1 MSKEDD
7 ATIDQM
13 AGIIPPAPAEAV
25 AGNRLARLDAK
36 YRAPERLAKLTPQHV
51 LMAQYMV
58 FGISSPVR
66 ARQLRVGVDVPLD
79 FTTAADAARVRR
91 RAARRAIIDPLF
103 RAELAKQLKSFR
115 ESLAP
120 EAIRTIAAIMN
131 DAGQGLAADR
141 TVQLKASTTLL
152 GENATG
158 GNSTNIQVNLDG
170 SGQRLTAGI
179 VVRFKND
186 TKKTPG
192 EIEAEAKTIELS
204 AVAEPA
210 ANPDHHFISA
220 DDGQQRLK
228 RRVTE

>member
-1 MSKEDD
+1 MSKDD
-7 ATIDQM
+7 ETIIDQL
-13 AGIIPPAPAEAV
+13 AGTVPPAPPEPT

-91 RAARRAIIDPLF
+91 RAARRAIVDPLF

-152 GENATG
+152 GENASG
-158 GNSTNIQVNLDG
+158 GGGAQVNVNINNG
-170 SGQRLTAGI
+170 IQSLTAGI
-179 VVRFKND
+179 VVRLPSTAKE
-186 TKKTPG
+186 TPG
-192 EIEAEAKTIELS
+192 ETAKVVEGIELQ
-204 AVAEPA
+204 AEP
-210 ANPDHHFISA
+210 DHQFISA
-220 DDGQQRLK
+220 DDGQ
-228 RRVTE
+228 RRVRRRVPE

>member
-7 ATIDQM
+7 AIIDQM

-25 AGNRLARLDAK
+25 AGDRLARLDAK
-36 YRAPERLAKLTPQHV
+36 YRAPERLGKLTPQHV

-91 RAARRAIIDPLF
+91 RAARRAIVDPLF
-103 RAELAKQLKSFR
+103 RAELARQLKSFR

-120 EAIRTIAAIMN
+120 EAVRTIAAIME
-131 DAGQGLAADR
+131 DAGENSAADR
-141 TVQLKASTTLL
+141 TVRLKASTTLL
-152 GENATG
+152 GENASAG
-158 GNSTNIQVNLDG
+158 GSGTRVEINLGGD
-170 SGQRLTAGI
+170 GQRLVAGV
-179 VVRFKND
+179 VVRLPAS
-186 TKKTPG
+186 TKPTPG
-192 EIEAEAKTIELS
+192 EAMETMELQ
-204 AVAEPA
+204 AITEPI
-210 ANPDHHFISA
+210 HQLSRS

>member
-7 ATIDQM
+7 AIIDQM
-13 AGIIPPAPAEAV
+13 AGIILPAPADAT

-51 LMAQYMV
+51 LMATYMV
-58 FGISSPVR
+58 FGVSSPVR

-91 RAARRAIIDPLF
+91 RAARRAIVDPLF
-103 RAELAKQLKSFR
+103 RAELARQLKSFR

-120 EAIRTIAAIMN
+120 EAIRTIAAIMS

-152 GENATG
+152 GEHASG

-210 ANPDHHFISA
+210 HQTEFAPA
-220 DDGQQRLK
+220 PDGQLRV
-228 RRVTE
+228 RRVDRE

>member
-7 ATIDQM
+7 AIIDRM
-13 AGIIPPAPAEAV
+13 AGIIPPPPAEAV

-58 FGISSPVR
+58 YGISSPVR

-91 RAARRAIIDPLF
+91 RAARRAIVDPLF
-103 RAELAKQLKSFR
+103 RAELAKQLKSYR

-152 GENATG
+152 GENASG
-158 GNSTNIQVNLDG
+158 GGGTKVEINLGGD
-170 SGQRLTAGI
+170 GQRLTAGI
-179 VVRFKND
+179 IVRLPATAKR
-186 TKKTPG
+186 TPG
-192 EIEAEAKTIELS
+192 EAPEPEQIELQ
-204 AVAEPA
+204 AVAEATADPA
-210 ANPDHHFISA
+210 HQFARA
-220 DDGQQRLK
+220 DDGQQRLM